1 MKKTV
6 RIIGNEVYIGK
17 IYSDN
22 SKEELIKLYVDDNNI
37 FQMEFLH
44 GTNEAY
50 TFLPECSELL
60 NILSEGIVGVKT
72 KDIGIM
78 LKEHGFVQVI

>member
-1 MKKTV
+1 MNKFV
-6 RIIGNEVYIGK
+6 RIVGNDVYLGR

-22 SKEELIKLYVDDNNI
+22 SRNEFIRLFVDKDNI

-50 TFLPECSELL
+50 AFLPECTELF
-60 NILSEGIVGVKT
+60 NILSEGIVGIKV
-72 KDIGIM
+72 KDIGIAM
-78 LKEHGFVQVI
+78 KEHGYIQIS